1 MPNPG
6 PDPGNELTDAKIA
19 AAEARAERD
28 LARLEGSLGQ
38 DFEGLRTDMATFRGD
53 VLKAMADQGAAM
65 ATFRGDLV
73 KAVADQTASIAS
85 FKGEV
90 GTQLAGM
97 PTKAEARS
105 NMQWIIGTI
114 AALMLAVLG
123 LVVASFQTGIAV
135 GAPPQKPP
143 PGKAD
148 PATPPKAQSPVVVPA
163 PGAEAPAAPQAKPA
177 S

>member
-1 MPNPG
+1 MVDTMIVPTRASSADSPATGDSLMPNPG
-6 PDPGNELTDAKIA
+6 PDPDNELMDAKIA

-28 LARLEGSLGQ
+28 LARLEGSLRQ

-90 GTQLAGM
+90 GIQLAGM

-105 NMQWIIGTI
+105 NMQLIIGTL

-123 LVVASFQTGIAV
+123 LVVASFQTGLAV
-135 GAPPQKPP
+135 GA
-143 PGKAD
+143 
-148 PATPPKAQSPVVVPA
+148 PA

-177 S
+177 P